1 MPTQVYIFAAS
12 AGINTYT
19 LCIGLA
25 TLAGIAYALWQA
37 RGSAESLSQQ
47 LTGLLFIAIA
57 ALSAGRTGYVLL
69 HADYFSEHT
78 AEIVSATS
86 PGLWEQAAIAGGVVG
101 WWIAGRVRRPVTA
114 TALVISASLI
124 GIGASLGCIPNGCAY
139 GREVFWTNGWV
150 WALRVDWPDA
160 YMLNNPRLPTQVF
173 MIAWLLLCL
182 LLVIASRSLSSRSS
196 KHPKRNGAPT
206 VKVAQDHDT
215 RRAVEGYVVLL
226 WVSFFAIGDFIIQ
239 FSRADAQQMF
249 AGLRWSQCADAV
261 LFLASMLYL
270 IVVKIRLPTE
280 QY

>member
-86 PGLWEQAAIAGGVVG
+86 PGLWEQAAIAGGV
-101 WWIAGRVRRPVTA
+101 
-114 TALVISASLI
+114 I